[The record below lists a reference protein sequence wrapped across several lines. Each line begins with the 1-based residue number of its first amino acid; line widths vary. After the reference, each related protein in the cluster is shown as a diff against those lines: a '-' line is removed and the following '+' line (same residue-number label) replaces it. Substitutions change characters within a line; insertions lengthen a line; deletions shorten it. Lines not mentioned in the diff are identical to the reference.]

1 VSTTAPALQIVQPA
15 EPLPRQ
21 TYTVAE
27 VAQLSGISERT
38 IRNRVTE
45 GTFAVERLHGV
56 GSRIVFPR
64 PEIDRWLRLG
74 QSQRDQH
81 NQPSAMTSHWSRA

>member
-15 EPLPRQ
+15 EPLQRQ

-45 GTFAVERLHGV
+45 GTFAVERLRGV

-64 PEIDRWLRLG
+64 PEIDRWLGLE
-74 QSQRDQH
+74 QSQHDHQDQ
-81 NQPSAMTSHWSRA
+81 QQAS

>member
-1 VSTTAPALQIVQPA
+1 VSATAPALQIVQPA

-45 GTFAVERLHGV
+45 GTFAVERLGGV

-64 PEIDRWLRLG
+64 PEVLRWLRLEE
-74 QSQRDQH
+74 DQ
-81 NQPSAMTSHWSRA
+81 QQAS